1 MENYI
6 DLFSEIY
13 NKFMEKYYKSNI
25 FKEYFSNLSHRD
37 IQYLEVIHKY
47 KTITIS
53 ELACSLEITKSAVT
67 QNINKLIKNGYVNK
81 TQSES
86 DKRNYNLTLTENV
99 NEYFLKNDK
108 VLNKLYNDSLSGI
121 SSNEKK
127 QLLKILEK
135 INNSI

>member
-6 DLFSEIY
+6 DLFNEIY

-25 FKEYFSNLSHRD
+25 FKEYFSNLSYRD

-47 KTITIS
+47 KIITIS
-53 ELACSLEITKSAVT
+53 ELAYNLEITKSAVT
-67 QNINKLIKNGYVNK
+67 QNINKLIKNGYVDK

-108 VLNKLYNDSLSGI
+108 VLNELYNDSLSGI

-135 INNSI
+135 INRSI

>member
-6 DLFSEIY
+6 DLFNEIY
-13 NKFMEKYYKSNI
+13 NKFMEKYYKSNT
-25 FKEYFSNLSHRD
+25 FKEYFSNLSYRD

-47 KTITIS
+47 KNITIS
-53 ELACSLEITKSAVT
+53 ELAYNLEITKSAVT

-99 NEYFLKNDK
+99 NEYFFKNDK
-108 VLNKLYNDSLSGI
+108 VLNELYNDSLSGI

-135 INNSI
+135 INKSI